1 MAGDKGRQTVEEPKK
16 LMRKRSWPLK
26 QGCSD
31 LRLRKVTAGAEG
43 ISWGARLDAQQPA
56 RMQLQ
61 SHR

>member
-1 MAGDKGRQTVEEPKK
+1 MEEPKK
-16 LMRKRSWPLK
+16 LIRKRSWPLK

-31 LRLRKVTAGAEG
+31 LRLRKVTGGAEG

-61 SHR
+61 SRR